1 MATARSTRPMQCAE
15 DVEEEVLFVV
25 VAGLGADVNMETC
38 DGVTALHEASRHG
51 HREVAAMLLQR
62 NADANKPCGSG
73 LLPLHTA
80 AEHGHQE

>member
-1 MATARSTRPMQCAE
+1 
-15 DVEEEVLFVV
+15 
-25 VAGLGADVNMETC
+25 METC

-51 HREVAAMLLQR
+51 HREAAAMLLQR